1 VPYSLYYG
9 FCEIS
14 NNFDIYGKATAK
26 ILNMTAITL
35 PTFGVFVALLSQI
48 FFESSPCVAQQP
60 RVAAIGPVVS
70 VSIGYAY
77 LNSEIPS
84 VGRISENG
92 VATAIAADFTRRF
105 GIKVEGSY
113 TRTYGAFGLP
123 HHSDVLA
130 LLAGPVIYPVR
141 RPRFAIY
148 AEGLVGATRIVGVVP
163 ENIDSYLL
171 AEVKSSAWSVGAG
184 VETPL
189 TRSTVFRS
197 GVDYLRASYLTPASR
212 ISGQGNTRVTV
223 SLVYTF
229 GKVR

>member
-1 VPYSLYYG
+1 
-9 FCEIS
+9 
-14 NNFDIYGKATAK
+14 
-26 ILNMTAITL
+26 MTAITL
-35 PTFGVFVALLSQI
+35 PTFGVIVVLLSQI
-48 FFESSPCVAQQP
+48 LFQSSPCVAQEP
-60 RVAAIGPVVS
+60 RIAANGPVVS

-92 VATAIAADFTRRF
+92 VATSIAADFTRRF
-105 GIKVEGSY
+105 GVKVESSY

-148 AEGLVGATRIVGVVP
+148 ADGLVGATRIVGVVP
-163 ENIDSYLL
+163 ENSSSYLL

-189 TRSTVFRS
+189 TRSTVFRT
-197 GVDYLRASYLTPASR
+197 GVDYLRASYLTPAR
-212 ISGQGNTRVTV
+212 LIRGQGNTRVTV

-229 GKVR
+229 GRAR